1 MTPSVAL
8 VHDYLTQRGGAER
21 TVLSM
26 LKAFPGA
33 PLYTSLY
40 LPAATFPE
48 FATADV
54 RTLPLNRIGLFR
66 RYHRLALPL
75 YAPAFSALRVEADV
89 AVCSTSGWAHGVRT
103 TGRKIVYCHVPAR
116 WLYEP
121 DRYLGTRRVARR
133 AVLAAMRPLLVRWD
147 RRAALEA
154 DRYVATSTIVRD
166 RIRAAYGIEATI
178 LPPPLAVDT
187 QGEQRAMPVEPGF
200 FLAASRLVLLKKVDA
215 IVAAF
220 RLLPDERLVVAGTGP
235 ERGGL
240 ESDAPPNVLF
250 AGEADDAQMRWLYAN
265 CEALVCASDEGF
277 GLTPAEANAFG
288 KPTLVLR
295 EGGFLDTIVEGE
307 SGLFFDEPEPHAIAT
322 TVRAFRSTTWSMER
336 VARNAARFDERS
348 FVRGL
353 RQLVADV
360 LAG

>member
-21 TVLSM
+21 TVVAM
-26 LKAFPGA
+26 LRAFPGA

-103 TGRKIVYCHVPAR
+103 SGHKIVYCHVPAR

-121 DRYLGTRRVARR
+121 DRYLGSRIA
-133 AVLAAMRPLLVRWD
+133 
-147 RRAALEA
+147 RRAALEALRPLLLRWDSRAARGA
-154 DRYVATSTIVRD
+154 DRYVATSRVVRD

-178 LPPPLAVDT
+178 LPPPLTVDT
-187 QGEQRAMPVEPGF
+187 QGEQRAIAVEPGF
-200 FLAASRLVLLKKVDA
+200 FLAASRLVLLKKLDA

-220 RLLPDERLVVAGTGP
+220 RSLPDERLVVAGTGP
-235 ERGGL
+235 ERRLL

-277 GLTPAEANAFG
+277 GLTPPEANAFG
-288 KPTLVLR
+288 KPALVLR

-307 SGLFFDEPEPHAIAT
+307 SGLFFDEPEPRAIAT
-322 TVRAFRSTTWSMER
+322 TVRAFRSTTWSAER

-353 RQLVADV
+353 RQIVADV

>member
-26 LKAFPGA
+26 LRAFPGA

-66 RYHRLALPL
+66 RYHRLAFPL

-121 DRYLGTRRVARR
+121 DRYLGTRRVARH

-147 RRAALEA
+147 RGAARSA
-154 DRYVATSTIVRD
+154 DRFLTVSTVVRD
-166 RIRAAYGIEATI
+166 RIRAEYGIEATV
-178 LPPPLAVDT
+178 LPPPLTVDT
-187 QGEQRAMPVEPGF
+187 QGEQEAMAAEPGF
-200 FLAASRLVLLKKVDA
+200 FLAPSRLVPLKN
-215 IVAAF
+215 VATVIEAF
-220 RLLPDERLVVAGTGP
+220 RSLPDERLVIAGAGP
-235 ERGGL
+235 ERKRL
-240 ESDAPPNVLF
+240 ETGAPRNVLF
-250 AGEADDAQMRWLYAN
+250 AGEASDSQMRWLCAN
-265 CEALVCASDEGF
+265 CEAVVAASYESF
-277 GLTPAEANAFG
+277 GLTALEGNAFG
-288 KPTLVLR
+288 KPALVLR
-295 EGGFLDTIVEGE
+295 GGGFLDTIVEGE
-307 SGLFFDEPEPHAIAT
+307 SGLFFDEPEAHAIA
-322 TVRAFRSTTWSMER
+322 RAVEEFRNMTWSAELA
-336 VARNAARFDERS
+336 ARNAARFDEQS

-353 RQLVADV
+353 RGIVGDV
-360 LAG
+360 LAE